1 LKKAGLSPKP
11 NNTTAQEQ
19 VPLDA
24 KQRETLFREFAR
36 YQRTRGPEKSAID
49 LDSNRREALF
59 REFAQY
65 EKQRH
70 VVIAYRDT
78 ADGH

>member
-1 LKKAGLSPKP
+1 LDPEPNKA
-11 NNTTAQEQ
+11 TAQEQ
-19 VPLDA
+19 IPLDP
-24 KQRETLFREFAR
+24 KQRVALFREFAE
-36 YQRTRGPEKSAID
+36 YQGTSGPENAAIH

-70 VVIAYRDT
+70 VRIAYRDT
-78 ADGH
+78 AVYH